1 MSFIETFV
9 GAMGIAGLLLLGLRF
24 MERQRLLEVA
34 YTYAGSDR
42 WARYLREIPA
52 SAGLAYKGIC
62 MQLSLIGSQAR
73 SIVAG
78 FQGEVRSADLDL
90 LRASE
95 EVLGAYLRSRA
106 TGKKRVAAKRAAKK
120 LLRIV
125 SSWAMD
131 PSCPEGLSIRLIQ
144 WKDDIDCWLR
154 VVTILVPSLAFDE
167 DDEPAAP

>member
-1 MSFIETFV
+1 MSFVETFV
-9 GAMGIAGLLLLGLRF
+9 GAMGMACLLLLGLRF
-24 MERQRLLEVA
+24 MERQKLLEVA
-34 YTYAGSDR
+34 YTYAGSDK

-52 SAGLAYKGIC
+52 SAGLAYRGIR
-62 MQLSLIGSQAR
+62 MQLNLIGSQAR

-78 FQGEVRSADLDL
+78 LQGEMRSADLDF

-95 EVLGAYLRSRA
+95 EILSAYLRSRT
-106 TGKKRVAAKRAAKK
+106 TGEKRAAAKRAAKK
-120 LLRIV
+120 LLRIT

-131 PSCPEGLSIRLIQ
+131 PSCPEDLSTRLIQ

-167 DDEPAAP
+167 DDKPAAP